1 VFISKL
7 FCYSKFLKF
16 SPPRNKSFK
25 GFCMSRLG
33 SRRHKERNFHFNWF
47 KERLES
53 KDKSF
58 KERLESKEE
67 A

>member
-1 VFISKL
+1 
-7 FCYSKFLKF
+7 
-16 SPPRNKSFK
+16 
-25 GFCMSRLG
+25 MSRLG
-33 SRRHKERNFHFNWF
+33 SRRHKERNFYFNWF

>member
-1 VFISKL
+1 
-7 FCYSKFLKF
+7 
-16 SPPRNKSFK
+16 
-25 GFCMSRLG
+25 MSRLG
-33 SRRHKERNFHFNWF
+33 SRRHKERNFHFSWF

-53 KDKSF
+53 KYKSF